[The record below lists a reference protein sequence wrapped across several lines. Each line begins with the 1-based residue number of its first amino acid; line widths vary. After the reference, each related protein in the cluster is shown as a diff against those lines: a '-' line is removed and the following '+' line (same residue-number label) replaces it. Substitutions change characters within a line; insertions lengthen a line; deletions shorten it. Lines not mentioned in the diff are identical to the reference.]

1 MTFKTLTSIFVL
13 PIVPVAALTLALIT
27 GATSVSAAGRGGRFT
42 ATKDCTA
49 FAVGANFCTLNNFSD
64 PKLARLLDGTNLYY
78 EQLPP
83 FALADG
89 NLLLDS
95 NVAIDAGPGNKARG
109 RCTFDF
115 TNGLG
120 LCTIEDGFGTLTR
133 FHARIN
139 VDCTAGPV
147 CSINGTYGF
156 GDSDE

>member
-1 MTFKTLTSIFVL
+1 MTSKTLTPMFL
-13 PIVPVAALTLALIT
+13 LRLVPVVALGLALTT
-27 GATSVSAAGRGGRFT
+27 GATSVSAAGRGGHFT
-42 ATKDCTA
+42 ATKDCTNL
-49 FAVGANFCTLNNFSD
+49 GAGYCTLDNFSD

-95 NVAIDAGPGNKARG
+95 NVAIDAGPGDKARG

-120 LCTIEDGFGTLTR
+120 LCTIEDGIGTLTR

-139 VDCTAGPV
+139 VDCSAGPV

-156 GDSDE
+156 GDSED